1 MLISDFESN
10 PPMKKLIPLDLL
22 FGLSRNGCGQTVA
35 SKRTDRK
42 YKALSSHNES
52 PCCNHHRN
60 FPTSGHS
67 NIIYIVKTQD
77 IAKLLAYLI
86 CSTSWLSKNYS
97 SKWTWLVWIFTKPRS
112 SELIIHCNPPTL
124 GRRVVKLQGLKDCRQ
139 PAVGPLGALEANS
152 YVIFNQALLR

>member
-22 FGLSRNGCGQTVA
+22 FGLSRNGCGQTTA
-35 SKRTDRK
+35 PKRTDRK
-42 YKALSSHNES
+42 YKTLSSHNES
-52 PCCNHHRN
+52 PCCNRHRN

-86 CSTSWLSKNYS
+86 CSTSWLSKNLLFEVDVTSVNIYQA
-97 SKWTWLVWIFTKPRS
+97 TK
-112 SELIIHCNPPTL
+112 
-124 GRRVVKLQGLKDCRQ
+124 
-139 PAVGPLGALEANS
+139 
-152 YVIFNQALLR
+152 

>member
-1 MLISDFESN
+1 MSVFSSSPTRRPWCSN
-10 PPMKKLIPLDLL
+10 
-22 FGLSRNGCGQTVA
+22 SRREQTEDV
-35 SKRTDRK
+35 RH
-42 YKALSSHNES
+42 YPSHNES
-52 PCCNHHRN
+52 PCCNRHRN

-97 SKWTWLVWIFTKPRS
+97 SKWTWLVWIFTKPWS
-112 SELIIHCNPPTL
+112 SELIIHCNPPIL
-124 GRRVVKLQGLKDCRQ
+124 GRRDVKLQGLKDCRQ

>member
-22 FGLSRNGCGQTVA
+22 FGLSRNGCGQTTA
-35 SKRTDRK
+35 PKRTDRK
-42 YKALSSHNES
+42 YKTLSSHNES
-52 PCCNHHRN
+52 PCCNRHRN

-67 NIIYIVKTQD
+67 NIIYIVKTQTLQNSWH
-77 IAKLLAYLI
+77 IWYAVLHGYLKI
-86 CSTSWLSKNYS
+86 YC

-124 GRRVVKLQGLKDCRQ
+124 GRRVVKLQGLKDCRP